1 MFAWCARSSSFRHL
15 ARRPIE
21 LELALGDAAGEGLL
35 QELRERVVG
44 DDVPVPCATEV
55 LRGCVANDLATDPVD
70 DDDAV
75 DRLIERADQPV
86 LRRFR
91 LGHSIIRILFRLFD
105 CRRERSAVGNA
116 ERAPRRAQFVTA
128 RDRPEQQHESDAP
141 ADDRTDDQKPVHVYA
156 GTASVSAIS
165 RIVR

>member
-1 MFAWCARSSSFRHL
+1 M
-15 ARRPIE
+15 
-21 LELALGDAAGEGLL
+21 

-44 DDVPVPCATEV
+44 DDVAVARAAEV
-55 LRGCVANDLATDPVD
+55 LRGRVADDLAADAVD

-86 LRRFR
+86 LRRFG

-105 CRRERSAVGNA
+105 CRRERSAFGNV
-116 ERAPRRAQFVTA
+116 ERAPRRAQFAAA

-141 ADDRTDDQKPVHVYA
+141 ADDRTDDQKRVHVYA
-156 GTASVSAIS
+156 GTASASAIS
-165 RIVR
+165 RTVR